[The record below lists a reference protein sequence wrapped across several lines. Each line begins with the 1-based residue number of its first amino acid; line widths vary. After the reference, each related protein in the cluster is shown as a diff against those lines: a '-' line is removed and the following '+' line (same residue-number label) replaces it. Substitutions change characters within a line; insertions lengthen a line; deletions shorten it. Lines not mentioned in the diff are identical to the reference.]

1 MEWHGGNVTEP
12 LPKPAGPPG
21 STGPAGN
28 ATTSLIFDTGG
39 IDLVA
44 GQEYV
49 IFVSL
54 PANHGLY
61 YSYLEEGTGPGYTD
75 GSTVTIDSDSPSDW
89 TSQAW
94 TVGEPTSSD
103 PSLLTAAQSA

>member
-1 MEWHGGNVTEP
+1 VTEP

-54 PANHGLY
+54 PANYGLY
-61 YSYLEEGTGPGYTD
+61 Y
-75 GSTVTIDSDSPSDW
+75 
-89 TSQAW
+89 
-94 TVGEPTSSD
+94 PT
-103 PSLLTAAQSA
+103 PTLKRARAPATPTAPR